1 MGRYSKEQMAKASS
15 LNRLIAAKFTS
26 LGGLRALILTLL
38 LMESCENAREQSILL
53 RSVIPITVVSLP
65 ILQGNQTRAK
75 VITLEMMN
83 QKGRN
88 SVCQASFQAIFGGTK
103 P

>member
-1 MGRYSKEQMAKASS
+1 
-15 LNRLIAAKFTS
+15 
-26 LGGLRALILTLL
+26 
-38 LMESCENAREQSILL
+38 MESCENAREQSILL
-53 RSVIPITVVSLP
+53 RSVIPIRVVSLP
-65 ILQGNQTRAK
+65 ILQGNQIRAK

-88 SVCQASFQAIFGGTK
+88 SVCQASRLDLVGTK